1 MSFTENI
8 FTPILQLV
16 GALTNSG
23 SIFKRRKRPA
33 FNPKITLG
41 INY

>member
-1 MSFTENI
+1 MSFLENI
-8 FTPILQLV
+8 FTPLLQLV
-16 GALTNSG
+16 GALSNSD
-23 SIFKRRKRPA
+23 SIFKKRKRAA

>member
-1 MSFTENI
+1 MSVIESI
-8 FTPILQLV
+8 FTPLLQLV
-16 GALTNSG
+16 GALTNNSG
-23 SIFKRRKRPA
+23 IFKKRKRNP